1 MGVPG
6 GGGAG
11 VEVAL
16 TEICGFEGLGAHPPV
31 AGLAEGGGGSS
42 SGPDEP
48 PGRLRTAAI
57 AGKTSSALWG
67 KGVSLDEPPQAPSP
81 KNATTTKAQRDAM
94 GRQRSRRTAVDKP
107 PTAPPGGKGARL
119 RAR

>member
-1 MGVPG
+1 MPG

-16 TEICGFEGLGAHPPV
+16 TEICGFEGLGPRPPA

-42 SGPDEP
+42 SGPPAETG
-48 PGRLRTAAI
+48 GRLRTAAI

-67 KGVSLDEPPQAPSP
+67 KGVSLDEPPQAPTP
-81 KNATTTKAQRDAM
+81 KNATTTKAQRNAM
-94 GRQRSRRTAVDKP
+94 GRQRSRRTAADKP
-107 PTAPPGGKGARL
+107 PAAPRGGKGARL